1 MSDIPRVLTIDG
13 PSGSGKGTIGWNI
26 SRELG
31 WDFLDSGAIYRL
43 LGLSAHKRGVDL
55 ADEAALVALAQ
66 QLDIRFTSGEGV
78 GHCVTLLDNQDV
90 TSEIRTEECGR
101 YASKV
106 ASLPQ
111 VRQALLARQRAF
123 RQSPGLVADGRDMG
137 TVVFPDADVKV
148 FMTASAK
155 VRAERRFNQLKQKGI
170 DANLEQIL
178 ADIEE
183 RDARDTSRSV
193 SPLVPAADAVVIETS
208 NISIEEVTQQVL
220 ALIP

>member
-1 MSDIPRVLTIDG
+1 MTKLPRVLTIDG

-43 LGLSAHKRGVDL
+43 LGLSAHQRGVDL
-55 ADEAALVALAQ
+55 ADEVALVALAQ
-66 QLDIRFTSGEGV
+66 QLDIRFAAVDGAD
-78 GHCVTLLDNQDV
+78 HFITLLDNQDV
-90 TSEIRTEECGR
+90 TAEIRTEECGR

-106 ASLPQ
+106 ASLPL

-123 RQSPGLVADGRDMG
+123 RQVPGLVADGRDMG

-170 DANLEQIL
+170 DANLGQIL

-183 RDARDTSRSV
+183 RDARDTSRAV
-193 SPLVPAADAVVIETS
+193 SPLVPAVDAVVIDTS
-208 NISIEEVTQQVL
+208 ALGIEEVTRQVL
-220 ALIP
+220 ALIR